1 MRQTYGQARDMVA
14 RACLL
19 ASIFVAAAACGSVGS
34 RHDGGGSS
42 ADSGTADGGHDAG
55 SGGRGATDGGAG
67 RGGAGGMGLAGTG
80 GVPGTGGGGGG
91 GGSTLGTGGGGT
103 TGTGGAAPG
112 TGGRGMSGSGGSVT
126 PGTGGGAP
134 IGTGGAPPGTG
145 GSTATGGRIGAGGMA
160 ATGGSGGGGGMAGSG
175 GGGAGSGG
183 AGTGGSNR
191 VCVPACAGTT
201 PFCEASG
208 ITPVCTASPAA
219 ALNGQRWEVPCGLTN
234 PSATLTCP
242 DLPSGQ
248 PACPVDGHYPVDR
261 RIAFGGRAGVL
272 YDVTVEIY
280 GVVEPKVYTD
290 GTAGPDR
297 FRVGGVPTATTHNV
311 YSLRV
316 TGSRPELA
324 QVYYI
329 NDAGST
335 GEFNIV
341 YAIEQTRV
349 LRIEGGSMLR
359 LLAYDADCAMYK
371 NCRDH
376 NPSATCVPYDVRGST
391 FNGQFAQINV
401 TSVLPVPGPIRP
413 RPH

>member
-1 MRQTYGQARDMVA
+1 MGETYGQARDMVA

-19 ASIFVAAAACGSVGS
+19 ASVFVTAAACGSVGS

-42 ADSGTADGGHDAG
+42 ADSGTVDGSHDAG
-55 SGGRGATDGGAG
+55 SGDRGATDGGAG

-80 GVPGTGGGGGG
+80 GVSGTGGGTPGTGG
-91 GGSTLGTGGGGT
+91 
-103 TGTGGAAPG
+103 APPG

-126 PGTGGGAP
+126 PGTGGGP
-134 IGTGGAPPGTG
+134 PTGTGGALPATG

-160 ATGGSGGGGGMAGSG
+160 ATGGSGGGGRGMAGSG
-175 GGGAGSGG
+175 GGDAGSGG

-191 VCVPACAGTT
+191 VCVPPCAGTT

-219 ALNGQRWEVPCGLTN
+219 ALNGQRWEAPCGLTN

-248 PACPVDGHYPVDR
+248 PTCPVDGYYPVDR

-316 TGSRPELA
+316 TGSRPELT

-329 NDAGST
+329 NDAGSA

-341 YAIEQTRV
+341 YVIEQTRV

-401 TSVLPVPGPIRP
+401 MSVLPVPGPIRP
-413 RPH
+413 RPHWAVSF